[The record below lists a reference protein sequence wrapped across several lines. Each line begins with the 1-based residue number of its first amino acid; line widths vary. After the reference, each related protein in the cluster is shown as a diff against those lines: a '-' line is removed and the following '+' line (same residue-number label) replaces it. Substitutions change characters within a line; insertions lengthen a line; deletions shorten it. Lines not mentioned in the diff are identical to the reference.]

1 MTWRLGG
8 EIGLQERGVDKQ
20 KGLLALIPRG
30 SSAYSR
36 GGVFSSHSTTN
47 AVAENET
54 NSGKGAEETRKAK
67 NLKKNGRGV
76 WNVRYVEKKLLHHW
90 QSLMFIGGQLII

>member
-1 MTWRLGG
+1 MAKLASRRGGLTSKKGCWRLF
-8 EIGLQERGVDKQ
+8 
-20 KGLLALIPRG
+20 
-30 SSAYSR
+30 R
-36 GGVFSSHSTTN
+36 GGAELTAGGMCSHSTTN

>member
-1 MTWRLGG
+1 MLTAGG
-8 EIGLQERGVDKQ
+8 MC
-20 KGLLALIPRG
+20 
-30 SSAYSR
+30 
-36 GGVFSSHSTTN
+36 SHSTTN

-76 WNVRYVEKKLLHHW
+76 WTVECEVRGEKTIAPLAIFDVYWGAAYHIMIH
-90 QSLMFIGGQLII
+90 Q